1 LPCPWLRNEGVTA
14 AAQKPL
20 HDDIKGQG
28 AAMKTGLAG
37 KVVLITGAT
46 RNHGRAGAL
55 AFAEEGAHLLL
66 CTRQSMGLLEET
78 AHLASPF
85 GVKVVTGQCDVTDE
99 EQVKAFVDKGLSEF
113 GRIDV
118 VVNNAGWRARGELLR
133 ISTENWLATMGVNL
147 HAVFLMSQAVLPS
160 MVQHRWGRIINYS
173 GIAAFRGS
181 TGTTA
186 KMAGEGLTRAIARE
200 YGKYNITA
208 NLIGPGSVEVVRTPG
223 QEVPGGEGTGVESI
237 PIPRQGTVDECTAT
251 VVFLASAQASY
262 ITGQTF
268 LVNGGAYFL

>member
-1 LPCPWLRNEGVTA
+1 
-14 AAQKPL
+14 
-20 HDDIKGQG
+20 
-28 AAMKTGLAG
+28 MKTGLAE

-66 CTRQSMGLLEET
+66 CTRQSMDLLEET
-78 AHLASPF
+78 AHLAAPF
-85 GVKVVTGQCDVTDE
+85 GVKVVTGRCDVTDE
-99 EQVKAFVDKGLSEF
+99 EQVKAFVHKGLSEF

-118 VVNNAGWRARGELLR
+118 VVNNAGWRARGDLLN

-147 HAVFLMSQAVLPS
+147 HAPFLMSQAVLPS

-181 TGTTA
+181 SGTTA
-186 KMAGEGLTRAIARE
+186 KMAAEGLTRAIARE

-208 NLIGPGSVEVVRTPG
+208 NLIGPGSIEVVRTPG
-223 QEVPGGEGTGVESI
+223 QEIPGGEGTGLEAI

-251 VVFLASAQASY
+251 VVFLASEQASY
-262 ITGQTF
+262 ITGQTY

>member
-1 LPCPWLRNEGVTA
+1 
-14 AAQKPL
+14 
-20 HDDIKGQG
+20 
-28 AAMKTGLAG
+28 MKTGLAG

-55 AFAEEGAHLLL
+55 AFAEEGANLLL
-66 CTRQSMGLLEET
+66 CTRQSMDSLEET
-78 AHLASPF
+78 AHLASPS
-85 GVKVVTGQCDVTDE
+85 GVKVLTGQCDVTDE
-99 EQVKAFVDKGLSEF
+99 DQVKSFVQKGMSEF

-133 ISTENWLATMGVNL
+133 MSTENWLATMGVNL
-147 HAVFLMSQAVLPS
+147 HAVFLMSQAVLPG
-160 MVQHRWGRIINYS
+160 MVQQRWGRIINYT
-173 GIAAFRGS
+173 GIGVFRGS

-186 KMAGEGLTRAIARE
+186 KLAGEGLTRAIARE
-200 YGKYNITA
+200 YGQYQITA
-208 NLIGPGSVEVVRTPG
+208 NLIGPGSIEVVRTPG
-223 QEVPGGEGTGVESI
+223 QEVPGGEGAGIEAI

-251 VVFLASAQASY
+251 VVFLASEQASY

>member
-1 LPCPWLRNEGVTA
+1 
-14 AAQKPL
+14 
-20 HDDIKGQG
+20 
-28 AAMKTGLAG
+28 MKTGLAG
-37 KVVLITGAT
+37 KVVLITGST

-78 AHLASPF
+78 AHMASPF

-147 HAVFLMSQAVLPS
+147 HAVFLMSQAALPS

-208 NLIGPGSVEVVRTPG
+208 NLIGPGVSKSSAPPDRKFRVVKVQALRPSPFPG
-223 QEVPGGEGTGVESI
+223 KAPSMSAPRRWSFSPASRPATLRVRPFWSMAARISCEDCECRPTSERSDSGGDCGDPSE
-237 PIPRQGTVDECTAT
+237 R
-251 VVFLASAQASY
+251 
-262 ITGQTF
+262 
-268 LVNGGAYFL
+268 

>member
-1 LPCPWLRNEGVTA
+1 M
-14 AAQKPL
+14 Q
-20 HDDIKGQG
+20 
-28 AAMKTGLAG
+28 TGLAG
-37 KVVLITGAT
+37 KVVLVTGAT
-46 RNHGRAGAL
+46 RNHGRASAL

-66 CTRQSMGLLEET
+66 CTRQSMELLEET
-78 AHLASPF
+78 AHLAAPC
-85 GVKVVTGQCDVTDE
+85 GVKVVTSRCDVTDE
-99 EQVKAFVDKGLSEF
+99 AQVNDLVRMGLSEF

-118 VVNNAGWRARGELLR
+118 VVNNAGWRARGDLLS

-147 HAVFLMSQAVLPS
+147 HAPFLMSQAVLPS

-181 TGTTA
+181 TGGTA
-186 KMAGEGLTRAIARE
+186 KMAAEGLTRAIARE

-208 NLIGPGSVEVVRTPG
+208 NLIGPGSIEVVRTPG
-223 QEVPGGEGTGVESI
+223 QEIPAGEGASIEAI
-237 PIPRQGTVDECTAT
+237 PIPRQGTVDECTAL

-262 ITGQTF
+262 ITGQTY

>member
-1 LPCPWLRNEGVTA
+1 
-14 AAQKPL
+14 
-20 HDDIKGQG
+20 
-28 AAMKTGLAG
+28 MKTGLAG

-78 AHLASPF
+78 AHMASPF

-99 EQVKAFVDKGLSEF
+99 AQVKAFVDKGLSEF

-133 ISTENWLATMGVNL
+133 MSTENWLATMGVNL

-160 MVQHRWGRIINYS
+160 MVQHRWGRIINYT

-208 NLIGPGSVEVVRTPG
+208 NLIGPGSIEVVRTPG
-223 QEVPGGEGTGVESI
+223 QEAQGVKAQELRPSPFPGRAPSMSA
-237 PIPRQGTVDECTAT
+237 PRPWCFLPASRPAT
-251 VVFLASAQASY
+251 LRVRPF
-262 ITGQTF
+262 
-268 LVNGGAYFL
+268 

>member
-1 LPCPWLRNEGVTA
+1 
-14 AAQKPL
+14 
-20 HDDIKGQG
+20 
-28 AAMKTGLAG
+28 MKTGLAG

-46 RNHGRAGAL
+46 RNHGRASAL

-66 CTRQSMGLLEET
+66 CTRQSMALLEET
-78 AHLASPF
+78 AHLAATS
-85 GVKVVTGQCDVTDE
+85 GVEVLTERCDVADE
-99 EQVKAFVDKGLSEF
+99 TQVNAFVRKGLAAF

-147 HAVFLMSQAVLPS
+147 HAPFLMSQAVLPS
-160 MVQHRWGRIINYS
+160 MVQQRWGRIINYS

-186 KMAGEGLTRAIARE
+186 KMAAEGLTRSIARE

-208 NLIGPGSVEVVRTPG
+208 NLIGPGSIEVTRTPG
-223 QEVPGGEGTGVESI
+223 QEIPGGEGTGLEAI
-237 PIPRQGTVDECTAT
+237 PIPRQGTVDECTPL
-251 VVFLASAQASY
+251 VVFLASEQASY
-262 ITGQTF
+262 ITGQTY

>member
-1 LPCPWLRNEGVTA
+1 
-14 AAQKPL
+14 
-20 HDDIKGQG
+20 
-28 AAMKTGLAG
+28 MKTGLAG

-55 AFAEEGAHLLL
+55 AFAEEGANLLL
-66 CTRQSMGLLEET
+66 CTRQSMDSLEET

-85 GVKVVTGQCDVTDE
+85 GVKVLTGQCDVTDE
-99 EQVKAFVDKGLSEF
+99 DQVKSFVQKGMSEF

-133 ISTENWLATMGVNL
+133 MSTENWLATMGVNL
-147 HAVFLMSQAVLPS
+147 HAVFLMSQAVLPG
-160 MVQHRWGRIINYS
+160 MVQQRWGRIINYT
-173 GIAAFRGS
+173 GIGAFRGS

-186 KMAGEGLTRAIARE
+186 KLAGEGLTRAIARE
-200 YGKYNITA
+200 YGQYQITA
-208 NLIGPGSVEVVRTPG
+208 NLIGPGSIEVVRTPG
-223 QEVPGGEGTGVESI
+223 QEVPGGEGAGIEAI

-251 VVFLASAQASY
+251 VVFLASEQASY

>member
-1 LPCPWLRNEGVTA
+1 MN
-14 AAQKPL
+14 
-20 HDDIKGQG
+20 
-28 AAMKTGLAG
+28 TGLAG

-55 AFAEEGAHLLL
+55 AFAAEGAHLLL
-66 CTRQSMGLLEET
+66 CTRHSMHLLEET
-78 AHLASPF
+78 AHLAAPS
-85 GVKVVTGQCDVTDE
+85 GVKIVTGQCDVTDE
-99 EQVKAFVDKGLSEF
+99 GQVKAFVDKGLSEF
-113 GRIDV
+113 GRLDV

-133 ISTENWLATMGVNL
+133 MSTENWLATMGVNL

-160 MVQHRWGRIINYS
+160 MVQHRWGRIINYT
-173 GIAAFRGS
+173 GIAAYRGS

-200 YGKYNITA
+200 YGKHQITA

-223 QEVPGGEGTGVESI
+223 QEVPGGEGAGVDAI

-251 VVFLASAQASY
+251 VVFLASEQASY

>member
-1 LPCPWLRNEGVTA
+1 M
-14 AAQKPL
+14 Q
-20 HDDIKGQG
+20 
-28 AAMKTGLAG
+28 TGLAG

-66 CTRQSMGLLEET
+66 CTRQSMDLLEET
-78 AHLASPF
+78 AHLASSF
-85 GVKVVTGQCDVTDE
+85 GVKIVTGRCDVTDE
-99 EQVKAFVDKGLSEF
+99 EQVKAFVHKGLSAL
-113 GRIDV
+113 GHIDV
-118 VVNNAGWRARGELLR
+118 VVNNAGWRARGDLLS

-147 HAVFLMSQAVLPS
+147 HAPFLICQAVLPG
-160 MVQHRWGRIINYS
+160 MVQRRWGRIINYS
-173 GIAAFRGS
+173 GIAGFRGS

-208 NLIGPGSVEVVRTPG
+208 NLIGPGSIAVIRTPG
-223 QEVPGGEGTGVESI
+223 QEVPGGEGTGIEAI
-237 PIPRQGTVDECTAT
+237 PIPRQGTIDECTAT
-251 VVFLASAQASY
+251 VVFLASEQASY
-262 ITGQTF
+262 ITGQTY